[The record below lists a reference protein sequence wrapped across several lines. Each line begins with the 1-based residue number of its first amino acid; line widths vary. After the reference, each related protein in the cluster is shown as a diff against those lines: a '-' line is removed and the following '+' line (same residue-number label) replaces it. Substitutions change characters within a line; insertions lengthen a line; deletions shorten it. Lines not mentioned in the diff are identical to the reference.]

1 MQETENEMAIPFTE
15 FLNQIVHNPVLLVTT
30 ILTLAV
36 ILVNGWT
43 DAPNAIAT
51 CISTR
56 SISARSAILMAAIFN
71 FLGVFVMT
79 MINANVA
86 LLSCDPH
93 TLPDFSYTCAYI
105 GNAIHRHYAVRA
117 PADSAIYS
125 SGFMLMQGISVY
137 KYAVCN

>member
-1 MQETENEMAIPFTE
+1 MAIPFTE

-71 FLGVFVMT
+71 FLGV
-79 MINANVA
+79 
-86 LLSCDPH
+86 CHDH
-93 TLPDFSYTCAYI
+93 D
-105 GNAIHRHYAVRA
+105 
-117 PADSAIYS
+117 
-125 SGFMLMQGISVY
+125 
-137 KYAVCN
+137 